1 MENTISRWRDLD
13 DLVFEQRNKA
23 YGAYTLRKA
32 YGNNVRK
39 AVYVGL
45 VVFILVIFTPKI
57 ISSLRGNTPIFDN
70 TLVELMPPPPKSE
83 PKPFIPPPP
92 PPPRTPPP
100 PPVATIRF
108 VPPKVTDKEDII
120 EPEIP
125 KIDDITVAVSTKTQ
139 EGVEG
144 VLPPVIEAP
153 AAPPDPEE
161 VKKVETPVDIT
172 YTTATVQQ
180 QPEFKDGVAAMYQF
194 LNKNIIYPAVARENG
209 IEGTVYVSFVVSK
222 DGSIREVQLKRGI
235 GGGCSEEAIRVI
247 KLMPN
252 WNPGKQ
258 NGKAVAVTFTMPVKF
273 ELD

>member
-45 VVFILVIFTPKI
+45 AVFGLVIFTPKI
-57 ISSLRGNTPIFDN
+57 IASLRGNTPLYNN
-70 TLVELMPPPPKSE
+70 TTVELMPPPPKE
-83 PKPFIPPPP
+83 KEKPFIPPPP

-108 VPPKVTDKEDII
+108 EVPKVTDKEDII
-120 EPEIP
+120 EPEMP

-139 EGVEG
+139 DGVKG
-144 VLPPVIEAP
+144 DLPPVIVVEAP
-153 AAPPDPEE
+153 PPPDPEE
-161 VKKVETPVDIT
+161 VKKVADTDETYSIV
-172 YTTATVQQ
+172 TVQQ
-180 QPEFKDGVAAMYQF
+180 QPEFKNGLAAMYQF
-194 LNKNIIYPAVARENG
+194 LNKNIVYPAVARENG
-209 IEGTVYVSFVVSK
+209 IEGTVYVSFVVGK
-222 DGSIREVQLKRGI
+222 DGSIRDVQVKRGI
-235 GGGCSEEAIRVI
+235 AGGCNEEAVRVI

-258 NGKAVAVTFTMPVKF
+258 NGKAVSVTFTMPVKF
-273 ELD
+273 KLE